1 MLRFGKPRIEKLQ
14 QAGKVPELIKALS
27 YRKDPDIGRAA
38 ARALGELGDPRAIPA
53 LGAALQGKSD
63 HIREGAA
70 LALSQIDHEQA
81 RETLLKALKNPQASV
96 RVAAIGGVGA
106 TGDARMIKPLLSMVA
121 NHDKEAYEHA
131 LQSLGNIGKTLTR
144 SEQETLIVEPLGV
157 LLCENRAAPLREP
170 GHETLEW
177 LGWEPEAHVIPSETE
192 IKQERKRFHNA
203 ILKTLDALG
212 WEPDTSELGADY
224 CIKKGN
230 WEQCVEIGIPAI
242 EPLLEVFQEGDEE
255 ARQQAYLSLVKIGKP
270 AAEPLLKALNNE
282 IAEMQKA
289 AFADLVKIGERAIPE
304 VLHFLQSDN
313 SDIRRCAVWA
323 LGKIGAPEGYK
334 PLIETFF
341 DLDWGVRREVHAALV
356 EIGTPA
362 IPMLVAALNHPNDE
376 VRWGVAGTLE
386 VLGWKPEP
394 DETGATY
401 WIIKRRWDECVAI
414 GPPAIRPLIARFV
427 HWDPYVCQKAANTLS
442 RIGKPALPALL
453 TTLTSEKPAARKY
466 AAITLGLI
474 GDEQAVPYLQFLSNQ
489 DPAEAVRQFATRSLT
504 AIKRKQTKR
513 EWKNL
518 LAPLNRDEM
527 GEGER
532 SEQCLCKPAAD
543 SSEDE
548 QPLCKSCLIFSDTPS
563 APIGTTIINPQRQSR
578 DAKHQEHYHPSQLSY
593 AMRN

>member
-14 QAGKVPELIKALS
+14 QAGKAPELIKALS

-63 HIREGAA
+63 HIREAAA

-81 RETLLKALKNPQASV
+81 RETLLKALEHPQVRV
-96 RVAAIGGVGA
+96 RVAAIAGVGA
-106 TGDARMIKPLLSMVA
+106 TGDARMIKPLLSIVA

-157 LLCENRAAPLREP
+157 LLRENRAAPLREP

-224 CIKKGN
+224 CIMKGE
-230 WEQCVEIGIPAI
+230 WEQCIEIGIPAI
-242 EPLLEVFQEGDEE
+242 EPLLEVFQDGEEE
-255 ARQQAYLSLVKIGKP
+255 ARQQAYLALVKIGKP

-289 AFADLVKIGERAIPE
+289 AFADLVKIGEPAIPE

-323 LGKIGAPEGYK
+323 MGKIGAPEGYK

-356 EIGTPA
+356 EIGAPV

-401 WIIKRRWDECVAI
+401 WIIKGRWDECVAI
-414 GPPAIRPLIARFV
+414 GPPAIPPLIARFV

-474 GDEQAVPYLQFLSNQ
+474 GDEQAVPYLQFLSSQ

-504 AIKRKQTKR
+504 AIQKKQAKR
-513 EWKNL
+513 EWNPRPPFKK
-518 LAPLNRDEM
+518 DE
-527 GEGER
+527 EGR
-532 SEQCLCKPAAD
+532 GAGSGQSSRKPVD
-543 SSEDE
+543 SPEDE
-548 QPLCKSCLIFSDTPS
+548 QPRCISCYSYLSSNMPS
-563 APIGTTIINPQRQSR
+563 LGP
-578 DAKHQEHYHPSQLSY
+578 L
-593 AMRN
+593 RN

>member
-63 HIREGAA
+63 HIREAAA

-81 RETLLKALKNPQASV
+81 RETLLKALENPQASV
-96 RVAAIGGVGA
+96 RVAAIAGVGA
-106 TGDARMIKPLLSMVA
+106 TGDARMIKPLLSIVA
-121 NHDKEAYEHA
+121 SHDREAYEHA
-131 LQSLGNIGKTLTR
+131 LQSLGNIGKTLAH
-144 SEQETLIVEPLGV
+144 SERETLIVEPLGV
-157 LLCENRAAPLREP
+157 LLSENRAAPLREP

-177 LGWEPEAHVIPSETE
+177 LGWQPEVDEILPSEAE
-192 IKQERKRFHNA
+192 VKQERKRFHLA
-203 ILKTLDALG
+203 ILKTLDALE
-212 WEPDTSELGADY
+212 WTPDTSSLGADY
-224 CIKKGN
+224 CIMKGE
-230 WEQCVEIGIPAI
+230 WEQCIEIGIPAI
-242 EPLLEVFQEGDEE
+242 EPLLEVFQEGEE
-255 ARQQAYLSLVKIGKP
+255 ETRQQAYLALVKIGKP

-289 AFADLVKIGERAIPE
+289 AFADLVKIGDPAIPE

-313 SDIRRCAVWA
+313 NDIRRCAVWA
-323 LGKIGAPEGYK
+323 LGKISAPEGYK
-334 PLIETFF
+334 PLIETFC

-356 EIGTPA
+356 EIGAPV

-401 WIIKRRWDECVAI
+401 WIIKGRWDECVAI

-453 TTLTSEKPAARKY
+453 TALTSEKPAARKY
-466 AAITLGLI
+466 AAIALGLI

-489 DPAEAVRQFATRSLT
+489 DPAEEVRQFATRSLT
-504 AIKRKQTKR
+504 AIKKKQIRR
-513 EWKNL
+513 EWK
-518 LAPLNRDEM
+518 AWPPFKKDE
-527 GEGER
+527 EGRGAESGQSSR
-532 SEQCLCKPAAD
+532 KPCD
-543 SSEDE
+543 SPEDE
-548 QPLCKSCLIFSDTPS
+548 QPRCISCYSHLSSNMPS
-563 APIGTTIINPQRQSR
+563 LGTLQN
-578 DAKHQEHYHPSQLSY
+578 
-593 AMRN
+593 